1 MGRTSFKLPIVYF
14 PTRIC
19 QWISRLPCPASFT
32 ITWHKVYCI
41 HKCNKW
47 ITLRMHCLATKAIP
61 LSIHHNRAYQVVSVL
76 ARLEMLH
83 LTNLHFEVNQFKY
96 SRILNLKYLVICE
109 ANIKLS
115 NRELNRSQF
124 YSLAQKSKSSNN
136 KLQCKR
142 ISLTTLEAF
151 TGNQWSGSIKC
162 RMKLVQTK
170 WARNKISNLCPC
182 LHFEQ
187 QIWTTW
193 MWPKT
198 ESIKSLM
205 GDKLKK
211 RWKEWGWI
219 SFREQI
225 RQALLDL

>member
-1 MGRTSFKLPIVYF
+1 
-14 PTRIC
+14 
-19 QWISRLPCPASFT
+19 
-32 ITWHKVYCI
+32 
-41 HKCNKW
+41 
-47 ITLRMHCLATKAIP
+47 MHCLATKAIP

-109 ANIKLS
+109 ANIRLS

-124 YSLAQKSKSSNN
+124 YSPAQKSKSSNN

-170 WARNKISNLCPC
+170 
-182 LHFEQ
+182 
-187 QIWTTW
+187 
-193 MWPKT
+193 
-198 ESIKSLM
+198 
-205 GDKLKK
+205 
-211 RWKEWGWI
+211 
-219 SFREQI
+219 
-225 RQALLDL
+225 